1 MLQKT
6 IIPRLPEGTFEPLPG
21 IHPVLQSVYR
31 ARGVRSNRELEY
43 ELGGLLSPERLD
55 GAAEAA
61 RLLAD
66 ALASDRRILVVGDF
80 DCDGATSVAL
90 SLLALRAMGARQVDY
105 LVPNRFDYGYG
116 LSPEI
121 VELAAERE
129 AELIVTVDNGVSS
142 VAGVER
148 AHQLGLQVIVTDH
161 HLPGAVVPDA
171 DVMVNPNMPDN
182 GFPAKSTAGVGVI
195 FYVLLV
201 LRAELRRRG
210 WFGERPEPNLAA
222 WLDLVALGT
231 VADVVPLEYNNRILV
246 QQGLRRIAAGRCRP
260 GIRALLEA
268 AGRDLQRVSTSDLGF
283 VVGPRINAAGRLEDI
298 SVGIECLLAET
309 LEAACPLAARLD
321 EYNRNRRSIEERMK
335 DQAQRLLEEHALDGD
350 DLPWGLCLFDAE
362 WHQGVIGILAS
373 RIKERY
379 LRPVIA
385 FAPGD
390 QGELKGSAR
399 SIPGL
404 HIRDALDEVAALQPG
419 LLKKFGGHA
428 MAAGLILEREDFET
442 FSRLFDRV
450 VRRRLEPEDL
460 QPVVLS
466 DGVIEPGQLGL
477 ELAREIAR
485 SGPWGQG
492 FPEPVFHGEFE
503 VVNQRL
509 LKEKHWKLVVR
520 AEGYASIHDAIGFN
534 LADRFPGP
542 LPERVRLAYQLD
554 VNEFRGNI
562 SAQLRIVHL
571 EEA

>member
-1 MLQKT
+1 MQKT
-6 IIPRLPEGTFEPLPG
+6 IIPRSPEAPVEPLPG
-21 IHPVLQSVYR
+21 IHPVLQRVYR
-31 ARGVRSNRELEY
+31 ARGVRSSRELEY
-43 ELGGLLSPERLD
+43 ELGGLVSPERLD
-55 GAAEAA
+55 GAADAA
-61 RLLAD
+61 RLMAD
-66 ALASDRRILVVGDF
+66 ALESDRRILVVGDF

-90 SLLALRAMGARQVDY
+90 SQLALRAMGARRVGY

-121 VELAAERE
+121 VELAAAGG

-142 VAGVER
+142 VEGVER
-148 AHQLGLQVIVTDH
+148 AHRLGMQVIVTDH
-161 HLPGAVVPDA
+161 HLPGSVVPDA

-182 GFPAKSTAGVGVI
+182 GFPAKATAGVGVI
-195 FYVLLV
+195 FYVLLA

-210 WFGERPEPNLAA
+210 WFRERAEPNLAV

-246 QQGLRRIAAGRCRP
+246 QQGLRRINAGRCCP
-260 GIRALLEA
+260 GILALLEV
-268 AGRDLQRVSTSDLGF
+268 AGRDHRRIQAQDLGF
-283 VVGPRINAAGRLEDI
+283 VLGPRINAAGRLEDI

-309 LEAACPLAARLD
+309 LEAARPLAAQLD
-321 EYNRNRRSIEERMK
+321 QYNRNRRSIEEEMK
-335 DQAQRLLEEHALDGD
+335 VQAQQLLREQALDGEE
-350 DLPWGLCLFDAE
+350 LPWGLSLFDPD

-390 QGELKGSAR
+390 EGEIKGSAR
-399 SIPGL
+399 SIPAL

-428 MAAGLILEREDFET
+428 MAAGLVLRRDDFET

-450 VRRRLEPEDL
+450 VRRRLQPEDL
-460 QPVVLS
+460 QPVILS
-466 DGVIEPGQLGL
+466 DGTIPPAELGL
-477 ELAREIAR
+477 ELAWEIVR

-520 AEGYASIHDAIGFN
+520 AEGHAPVLDAIGFN
-534 LADRFPGP
+534 LVDQVPGP

-562 SAQLRIVHL
+562 SPQLRIVHL

>member
-21 IHPVLQSVYR
+21 IHPVLQRVYR

-121 VELAAERE
+121 VELAAERG

-182 GFPAKSTAGVGVI
+182 GFPAKSTVGVGVI
-195 FYVLLV
+195 FYVLLA

-210 WFGERPEPNLAA
+210 WFGERPEPNLAV

-268 AGRDLQRVSTSDLGF
+268 AGRDLQLVSTSDLGF

-309 LEAACPLAARLD
+309 LEAARPLAARLD

-335 DQAQRLLEEHALDGD
+335 DQAQRLLEKHALDGD

-390 QGELKGSAR
+390 QGEFKGSAR

-428 MAAGLILEREDFET
+428 MAAGLVLEREDFET

-460 QPVVLS
+460 QQVVLS

-520 AEGYASIHDAIGFN
+520 AEGHASIHDAIGFN

-542 LPERVRLAYQLD
+542 VPERVRLAYQLD

>member
-1 MLQKT
+1 MQKT
-6 IIPRLPEGTFEPLPG
+6 IIPRSPEAPVEPLPG
-21 IHPVLQSVYR
+21 IHPVLQRVYR
-31 ARGVRSNRELEY
+31 ARGVRSSRELEY
-43 ELGGLLSPERLD
+43 ELGGLVSPERLD
-55 GAAEAA
+55 GAADAA
-61 RLLAD
+61 RLMAD
-66 ALASDRRILVVGDF
+66 ALESDRRILVVGDF

-90 SLLALRAMGARQVDY
+90 SQLALRAMGARRVGY

-121 VELAAERE
+121 VELAAAGG

-142 VAGVER
+142 VEGVER
-148 AHQLGLQVIVTDH
+148 AHRLGMQVIVTDH
-161 HLPGAVVPDA
+161 HLPGSVVPDA

-182 GFPAKSTAGVGVI
+182 GFPAKATAGVGVI
-195 FYVLLV
+195 FYVLLA

-210 WFGERPEPNLAA
+210 WFRERAEPNLAV

-246 QQGLRRIAAGRCRP
+246 QQGLRRINAGRCCP
-260 GIRALLEA
+260 GILALLEV
-268 AGRDLQRVSTSDLGF
+268 AGRDHRRIQAQDLGF
-283 VVGPRINAAGRLEDI
+283 VLGPRINAAGRLEDI

-309 LEAACPLAARLD
+309 LEAARPLAAQLD
-321 EYNRNRRSIEERMK
+321 QYNRNRRSIEEEMK
-335 DQAQRLLEEHALDGD
+335 VQAQQLLREQALDGEE
-350 DLPWGLCLFDAE
+350 LPWGLSLFDPD

-390 QGELKGSAR
+390 EGEIKGSAR
-399 SIPGL
+399 SIPAL

-428 MAAGLILEREDFET
+428 MAAGLVLRRDDFET

-450 VRRRLEPEDL
+450 VRRRLQPEDL
-460 QPVVLS
+460 QPVILS
-466 DGVIEPGQLGL
+466 DGTIPPAELGL
-477 ELAREIAR
+477 ELAREIVR

-520 AEGYASIHDAIGFN
+520 AEGHAPVLDAIGFN
-534 LADRFPGP
+534 LVDQVPGP

-562 SAQLRIVHL
+562 SPQLRIVHL